1 MTTVASMD
9 AYGGAIAVI
18 QWMPTEASW
27 CCRFFF
33 GCLRRR
39 DGSGPVDAYGGEL
52 VLVVLFWVPTEA

>member
-1 MTTVASMD
+1 MD